1 MSRAGG
7 NLNEL
12 MNSNAMGEPPVWR
25 EAKGNEIKASIK
37 EVMRKV

>member
-1 MSRAGG
+1 MSQAGG

-12 MNSNAMGEPPVWR
+12 MNSNATGEPPVWL
-25 EAKGNEIKASIK
+25 EAKVNEIKAFTK